1 MQVKHMIFW
10 NKKEKPA
17 IKTDYLEEI
26 AHLKSRITRLEAEVL
41 DIMTAQEV
49 IRDKVLRKIR
59 LKSRTED
66 EENDTETWGG
76 IPKTK
81 EINKS
86 AL

>member
-1 MQVKHMIFW
+1 MFW
-10 NKKEKPA
+10 NKTATNDPRD
-17 IKTDYLEEI
+17 TNSEEI
-26 AHLKSRITRLEAEVL
+26 SRLKSRINRLEAEVL

-59 LKSRTED
+59 LKDRNTED
-66 EENDTETWGG
+66 ESDSDTVFG

-86 AL
+86 ALS

>member
-1 MQVKHMIFW
+1 MFW
-10 NKKEKPA
+10 NKKGSGD
-17 IKTDYLEEI
+17 TTLEEI
-26 AHLKSRITRLEAEVL
+26 THLKARINRLEAEVL

-59 LKSRTED
+59 LKSRDPED
-66 EENDTETWGG
+66 QENSDTWGG